1 MEFHMDNDVA
11 NRQSL
16 AQSSDNALEQFKVL
30 NNFAQISN
38 ITISGIYVYIGIGA
52 LNITKLD
59 DERMMFTPVTPAR
72 AASALNLRPKRIGR
86 WLITLADRGL
96 LLRDH
101 DGGYKVA
108 DLNTWLVLSR
118 LVSPSHLNVA
128 LFAEDQESLDEIEL
142 AKFGPLAA
150 RSGSQSMRDR
160 L

>member
-1 MEFHMDNDVA
+1 MGFHMDNDLA
-11 NRQSL
+11 TRQSL
-16 AQSSDNALEQFKVL
+16 AQSSGDALERFKVL
-30 NNFAQISN
+30 NDFSQLSN
-38 ITISGIYVYIGIGA
+38 ITISGIYVYIAIGA
-52 LNITKLD
+52 LNINKLD

-86 WLITLADRGL
+86 WLITLSDRGL

-118 LVSPSHLNVA
+118 LVSPNHLNVA
-128 LFAEDQESLDEIEL
+128 LFAKDQESLDEIEL

>member
-1 MEFHMDNDVA
+1 
-11 NRQSL
+11 
-16 AQSSDNALEQFKVL
+16 
-30 NNFAQISN
+30 
-38 ITISGIYVYIGIGA
+38 
-52 LNITKLD
+52 
-59 DERMMFTPVTPAR
+59 MMFTPVTPAR

-118 LVSPSHLNVA
+118 LVSSSHLNVA
-128 LFAEDQESLDEIEL
+128 LFAEHHKLLDEIEL